1 MPEPEHRPRYD
12 SLIAACGAYAPTSVA
27 VVHPC
32 DRPAPSRP
40 LSRPRGAAIPSQ
52 RQRAARP

>member
-12 SLIAACGAYAPTSVA
+12 RLIAPTAPAPTSVA

-32 DRPAPSRP
+32 DRPAPSRQ
-40 LSRPRGAAIPSQ
+40 RGAAIPSQ
-52 RQRAARP
+52 RQRAAEP